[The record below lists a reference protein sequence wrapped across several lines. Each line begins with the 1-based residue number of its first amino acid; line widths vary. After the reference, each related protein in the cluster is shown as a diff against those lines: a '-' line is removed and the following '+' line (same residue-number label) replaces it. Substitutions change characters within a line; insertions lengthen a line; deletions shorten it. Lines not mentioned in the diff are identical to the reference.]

1 MNQKSEFGHLVTM
14 RVRNFPGY
22 AVDVCLRILAGP
34 VITRA
39 DSSRYRKIRAIAHD
53 GREYAGWTSSTAQNP
68 MIVPRIAPLR
78 IGLFVM
84 NEKVSFD
91 YVSSNEVPDLKT
103 PYSTAARAEAIPAD
117 RGASEELWSHISAV
131 IKAFPINDPADSS
144 RVRKAVGLMF
154 HSHATTNKVAH
165 DVLARANALI
175 DSLSY
180 QRAA

>member
-1 MNQKSEFGHLVTM
+1 MHHKSDLTHLVTM

-22 AVDVCLRILAGP
+22 AVDVCLRILAGD
-34 VITRA
+34 VVSRS
-39 DSSRYRKIRAIAHD
+39 DGSRYRKIRAIAHD
-53 GREYAGWTSSTAQNP
+53 DREYPGWVSSTPENTH
-68 MIVPRIAPLR
+68 IVPRVAPLR

-84 NEKVSFD
+84 NARVAFD
-91 YVSSNEVPDLKT
+91 YLSSNVVPDLKQ
-103 PYSTAARAEAIPAD
+103 SARHSARAETPPVD
-117 RGASEELWSHISAV
+117 SRASEELWGHVSAV
-131 IKAFPINDPADSS
+131 IKALPVSDPADIS